1 MPLGWPSRRP
11 PSRAAARIAAG
22 VGRPISG
29 VSRTRPKASGRSRP
43 RSASA
48 MRRSLAAG
56 RSLPPSTWSGRCLGA
71 SAPPLRPSRSAPSR
85 RPHPRRQ
92 ATCRR
97 AIRARRPSNGDIPR
111 RQPSQPPSS
120 CSKVSRLIPIGAR
133 LFQRFPSGKR
143 FLSARGTAVFPFGK
157 HRGAALAVRVASSG
171 KHPSA
176 ICLLELICMASMN
189 MISATA

>member
-11 PSRAAARIAAG
+11 PL
-22 VGRPISG
+22 GRPRASPPG
-29 VSRTRPKASGRSRP
+29 WAGPSRSVSRTRPKASGRSRP

-97 AIRARRPSNGDIPR
+97 FELGVRPMAISRGVNHRSPHPR
-111 RQPSQPPSS
+111 VA
-120 CSKVSRLIPIGAR
+120 KSRDSYPLGAR

-143 FLSARGTAVFPFGK
+143 FSIGSRHGSLPVRETPWCRPSGTGSIVGEAPLR
-157 HRGAALAVRVASSG
+157 HLPPGADLYG
-171 KHPSA
+171 
-176 ICLLELICMASMN
+176 
-189 MISATA
+189 